1 MWKYFVFCGN
11 LDFFIRFP
19 QRIGIFGVIYCGNL
33 DFFLRFPQRMGVEWL
48 FCGVLWRNK
57 KVVKGYLRLYFV
69 GVNVVG
75 DAKCGYHSQVDCLL
89 IVGYGV
95 EYVFFAA

>member
-11 LDFFIRFP
+11 LDFFLRFP
-19 QRIGIFGVIYCGNL
+19 QRIGVFWAICCGNVS
-33 DFFLRFPQRMGVEWL
+33 FLSEISAENGGGVVV
-48 FCGVLWRNK
+48 FGVLWRNK

>member
-11 LDFFIRFP
+11 LDFFYEISAENRLFLGDMLRKSRFFYE
-19 QRIGIFGVIYCGNL
+19 ISAENGGGVVV
-33 DFFLRFPQRMGVEWL
+33 F
-48 FCGVLWRNK
+48 GVLWRNK
-57 KVVKGYLRLYFV
+57 EVVKGYLRLYFV